1 MFSHEKAHL
10 SPQMSEKQFASE
22 PLLLLRVMNHNGS
35 NHALLGIP
43 QITTMPLVSPLY
55 IRFVFSFEKTGL
67 RGFQPG
73 QRRLTQT
80 GLYSHRRCLHI

>member
-22 PLLLLRVMNHNGS
+22 PVLLLRVMNPNGS

-43 QITTMPLVSPLY
+43 QITTMLLVMASISDLFLVARKPA
-55 IRFVFSFEKTGL
+55 FGVSD
-67 RGFQPG
+67 QV
-73 QRRLTQT
+73 
-80 GLYSHRRCLHI
+80 